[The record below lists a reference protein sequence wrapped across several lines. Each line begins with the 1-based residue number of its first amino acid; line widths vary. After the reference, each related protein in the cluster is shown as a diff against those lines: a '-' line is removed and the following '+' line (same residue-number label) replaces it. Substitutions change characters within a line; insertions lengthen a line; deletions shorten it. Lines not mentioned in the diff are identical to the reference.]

1 MSIQVEDYYARET
14 FQKMKAFADTQ
25 ETPFVVID
33 TAMISKAYDD
43 LRAGFEFA
51 KVYYA
56 VKANPA
62 VEIIDLLRDKGSN
75 FDIASIYELDK
86 VMAQGVGPDRI
97 SYGNT
102 IKKSKDIR
110 YFYEKGVRLF
120 STDSGGRGYDRL
132 DLKWQPAPGDCG
144 VLRGCCRFYHRA
156 TVVLGVGGGIAA
168 YKSAELVR
176 RLLDQGAEVRV
187 VMTRGGS
194 EFITPLTM
202 QALSGHPV
210 HLDLLDPAAE
220 AAMGHIELAKWADL
234 VLIAPATA
242 DLIARLA
249 QGLANDLL
257 TTLVLATDATVAIAP
272 AMNQAMWRDPATQA
286 NTQLLESRGLKV
298 FGPASGSQACGD
310 VGLGRML
317 EANDLVQCAAECF
330 QRQVLTGKHVLITA
344 GPTQENIDPVRY
356 ITNHSSGKMG
366 FALAEAAVEA
376 GARVTLITGPVH
388 LPTPDRVS
396 RIDVVSARD
405 MLAACEAAIPC
416 DIFIASAAVADYR
429 PEVVAPQK
437 LKKDPTKGDGL
448 LLQMV
453 RNPDILATIA
463 TRPDRPFSVGFA
475 AETEHLLDYAAR
487 KLKDKNLDLIVAND

>member
-1 MSIQVEDYYARET
+1 MQRLYR
-14 FQKMKAFADTQ
+14 K
-25 ETPFVVID
+25 
-33 TAMISKAYDD
+33 
-43 LRAGFEFA
+43 
-51 KVYYA
+51 
-56 VKANPA
+56 
-62 VEIIDLLRDKGSN
+62 
-75 FDIASIYELDK
+75 
-86 VMAQGVGPDRI
+86 RI
-97 SYGNT
+97 
-102 IKKSKDIR
+102 
-110 YFYEKGVRLF
+110 
-120 STDSGGRGYDRL
+120 
-132 DLKWQPAPGDCG
+132 
-144 VLRGCCRFYHRA
+144 
-156 TVVLGVGGGIAA
+156 VLGVGGGIAA

-176 RLLDQGAEVRV
+176 RLRDLGAEVRV
-187 VMTRGGS
+187 VMTRGGA

-234 VLIAPATA
+234 ILIAPGTA

-249 QGLANDLL
+249 QGIANDLL
-257 TTLVLATDATVAIAP
+257 TTIVLATDAIVALAP
-272 AMNQAMWRDPATQA
+272 AMNQAMWRDASVQA
-286 NTQLLESRGLKV
+286 NTRLLEQRDFRI

-310 VGLGRML
+310 VGFGRML
-317 EANDLVQCAAECF
+317 EPADLAQSAADCF
-330 QRQVLTGKHVLITA
+330 EHLTLTGRHVLITA

-376 GARVTLITGPVH
+376 GARVTLITGPVN

-416 DIFIASAAVADYR
+416 DLFISSAAVADYR
-429 PEVVAPQK
+429 PEVVAPHK
-437 LKKDPTKGDGL
+437 LKKDPSTGDGL

-487 KLKDKNLDLIVAND
+487 KLKNKNLDLIVANDVANPSIGFSSEENACSVIDRELHVTLFAQTSKGKIARQLITFIAERMNQV